1 MTDVTPERPR
11 IVFRTGAETPVDPED
26 LCMASGRD
34 PTPENIEKY
43 RKILEEKG
51 ARAVEEIVP

>member
-1 MTDVTPERPR
+1 
-11 IVFRTGAETPVDPED
+11 
-26 LCMASGRD
+26 MAAGRD